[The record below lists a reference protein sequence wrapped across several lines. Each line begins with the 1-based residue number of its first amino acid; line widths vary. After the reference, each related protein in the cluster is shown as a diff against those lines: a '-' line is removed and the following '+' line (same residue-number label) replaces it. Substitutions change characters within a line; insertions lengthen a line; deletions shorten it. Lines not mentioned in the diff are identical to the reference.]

1 MNKIRYI
8 VTGLLLCVCVAVT
21 GQVNTDQVLRIGR
34 NALYFEDYVL
44 SIQYFNQ
51 VIEAKP
57 YMSQAYL
64 YRAIAKLNLDD
75 YAGAE
80 ADAGKAL
87 ELNPFLTDAWEVRGV
102 ARQNMGKLADAV
114 KDYDKALGLL
124 PRNRQIM
131 FNKAMAEAEAKDYER
146 ADSTYGELL
155 RYYPGYDNGY
165 LGRAKLRLATADTV
179 GAVDDIDRALKI
191 NRNAVN
197 GYILRAAIRMGD
209 GGDKTAALADLDQAV
224 KLEPGIAGLYIN
236 RAYLRYSL
244 DDYFGAMADYDYA
257 IELEPM
263 NVAALFN
270 RGLLLMEV
278 SDNDRALSDFTRI
291 LRLDPDDY
299 RALYNRAVIY
309 GEKHDY
315 TAAVAD
321 IDRVIERFPDFS
333 GAYLMRSEFLR
344 ANGDMRSAKR
354 DYDKALAL
362 TRVPVAADK
371 GSGDGSENSPSGEA
385 AARDSVP
392 QELMA
397 RRFSTLVTIDNE
409 TRLDE
414 EYNNTAIRGK
424 VQDRDW
430 AIDIE
435 PLMELAYYSSPT
447 ELRRNTYYIREVDE
461 MNATRLLKFVIVV
474 TSRPPQ
480 LTDPDMIE
488 RHFASIEYYNSYLA
502 THRPRSVDYIGRAM
516 DFITVRNYQAA
527 ISDLDRAIALTPDH
541 AVAYLL
547 RAQARYYAGA
557 ADGGER
563 DGGRMPQGPRAELG
577 RVLEDYDRAIELS
590 PRSAVAWFDKGNIL
604 FEMGDY
610 TSALAS
616 YSRAIELE
624 PDMGEAYYNRGYV
637 YLKLGNQAAGVSD
650 LSKAGERGI
659 VSSYNLIKRISN
671 NL

>member
-1 MNKIRYI
+1 
-8 VTGLLLCVCVAVT
+8 VAN
-21 GQVNTDQVLRIGR
+21 GQVNTDQVLRIGQ

-87 ELNPFLTDAWEVRGV
+87 DLNPFLTDAWEVRGV
-102 ARQNMGKLADAV
+102 ARQNMGKFTDAV
-114 KDYDKALGLL
+114 RDYNEALGLL

-131 FNKAMAEAEAKDYER
+131 FNKAMAEAEAKDYES
-146 ADSTYGELL
+146 ADSTYDELL

-165 LGRAKLRLATADTV
+165 LGRAKLRLARTDTV
-179 GAVDDIDRALKI
+179 GAVADIDQALKI

-197 GYILRAAIRMGD
+197 GYILRAAIRMGSN
-209 GGDKTAALADLDQAV
+209 GDKAAALADMDHAV

-263 NVAALFN
+263 NAAALFN

-278 SDNDRALSDFTRI
+278 NDNDRALSDFTRI
-291 LRLDPDDY
+291 LLLNPDDY

-315 TAAVAD
+315 DAALAD
-321 IDRVIERFPDFS
+321 IDRVIDRFPDFS

-344 ANGDMRSAKR
+344 SKGEMRGAKR

-362 TRVPVAADK
+362 TRMPAAAAADDT
-371 GSGDGSENSPSGEA
+371 GDRASGTAGETDTP
-385 AARDSVP
+385 RDSVP

-424 VQDRDW
+424 VQNRDW

-447 ELRRNTYYIREVDE
+447 ELRRNTYYLREVDDL
-461 MNATRLLKFVIVV
+461 NATRLLKFAIVV

-480 LTDPDMIE
+480 LTDPEVIE
-488 RHFASIEYYNSYLA
+488 RHFSSIEYYNSYLA
-502 THRPRSVDYIGRAM
+502 THRPRAVDYIGRAM

-557 ADGGER
+557 AGGSGEHN
-563 DGGRMPQGPRAELG
+563 GRMPAGLHEGLG
-577 RVLEDYDRAIELS
+577 EVLADYDRAIELS
-590 PRSAVAWFDKGNIL
+590 PRSAIAWFDKGNIL
-604 FEMGDY
+604 FETGDY

-616 YSRAIELE
+616 YSKAIELQ

-637 YLKLGNQAAGVSD
+637 YLKLGNQTAGVSD

-671 NL
+671 TL